1 VADGDVSLRYR
12 LLGHDDASPAFNKVA
27 RSAEALHGTMSKVG
41 MVLAGVAAGGVLA
54 LGAAMVQGVKDA
66 QDYQT
71 LQAKS
76 AAVLKSTGNVAG
88 TSVKQIDTL
97 AASLETM
104 SGVDETLIINSQ
116 NVLATFTAVR
126 NEAGKGNDIFTQ
138 GTKAALNMSTALG
151 TDLQAST
158 IQLGKALQDPVKG
171 ITALQRVGVSF
182 TAAQKDQI
190 AAMVKS
196 GDTMGA
202 QKLILGELHKEF
214 GGAAEAAGSGFGGAI
229 ARLKDVFSDAFRDLA
244 IKYLPDLTRL
254 ANWLAAQAP
263 GAIATMVAAFGH
275 VQTAIKAA
283 ADIIIPTFN
292 FIKDHTTVF
301 GSLAAAIV
309 GVTVAWKTVTLVM
322 AIWNAAIV
330 VAKAAQI
337 AFIAVTQGQ
346 AAATRVATAS
356 QMGLNIALLANPIGL
371 VVVAL
376 AALVAAFIFAYKNCE
391 TFRNIVNAS
400 WQVIKTVVM
409 NGVRFVVDAFL
420 SFADMIVGAAAAAF
434 GWIPGIGP
442 KLQSAAKAVHEF
454 RNKVN
459 AELAAINDR
468 TVNIRLQVDTV
479 TGQTYQAESKHRAMG
494 GPCLRACRT
503 SSARTAWSCSC
514 PPSRGRSSRTTR
526 WAPVPAD
533 MAAATPTSTCTCSR
547 GSSGPRT
554 SSPRPCR
561 TSSRGRRPAA

>member
-1 VADGDVSLRYR
+1 VADGDVSLKYR
-12 LLGHDDASPAFNKVA
+12 LLGHDDASPAFRRA
-27 RSAEALHGTMSKVG
+27 AASAEILHGTMSKVG
-41 MVLAGVAAGGVLA
+41 TVLAGVAAGGVLA

-66 QDYQT
+66 QSYQT

-97 AASLETM
+97 AASLESM
-104 SGVDETLIINSQ
+104 SGVDEELIINSQ
-116 NVLATFTAVR
+116 NVLATFTSVR

-138 GTKAALNMSTALG
+138 GTKAALDMSTALG
-151 TDLQAST
+151 TDLQGST
-158 IQLGKALQDPVKG
+158 IQLGKALNDPIKG

-229 ARLKDVFSDAFRDLA
+229 ARLKDVFSDSFRDLA

-254 ANWLAAQAP
+254 ANWLAKEAP

-275 VQTAIKAA
+275 VQTAVKAA

-292 FIKDHTTVF
+292 FIRDHTTIF
-301 GSLAAAIV
+301 GAVAVAIGTVIAAIKI
-309 GVTVAWKTVTLVM
+309 WQTVTR
-322 AIWNAAIV
+322 
-330 VAKAAQI
+330 
-337 AFIAVTQGQ
+337 AFMLAQ
-346 AAATRVATAS
+346 AALDVVLA
-356 QMGLNIALLANPIGL
+356 ANPIGI
-371 VVVAL
+371 VVVAI
-376 AALVAAFIFAYKNCE
+376 AALSAALIFAYKNCE

-468 TVNIRLQVDTV
+468 TVNIKLQVDTV
-479 TGQTYQAESKHRAMG
+479 TGSTYQAESKHRAMG
-494 GPCLRACRT
+494 GPV
-503 SSARTAWSCSC
+503 SAGVPYIVGENGLELFVPTQSGTIIPNHKVGAS
-514 PPSRGRSSRTTR
+514 PSGHGGGDTHIHVHMQSGF
-526 WAPVPAD
+526 V
-533 MAAATPTSTCTCSR
+533 
-547 GSSGPRT
+547 GSSDQLATAMSDVITRAKA
-554 SSPRPCR
+554 
-561 TSSRGRRPAA
+561 RGLNLSFA